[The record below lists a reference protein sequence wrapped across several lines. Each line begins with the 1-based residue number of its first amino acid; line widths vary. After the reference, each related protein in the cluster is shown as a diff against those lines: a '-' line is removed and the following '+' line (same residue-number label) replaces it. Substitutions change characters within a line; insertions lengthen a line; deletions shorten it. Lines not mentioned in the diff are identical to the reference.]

1 MKIIITGRPYSG
13 IKDVK
18 EAIESDSTLMAKD
31 TIIIKDTVPEA
42 IDCMNQNPDEA
53 FLLIYLY
60 ADDQTRM
67 ARFSHDTNPAKNK
80 ATLTANDDTFTAL
93 ETMLEQSK
101 ISRDD
106 EATTLPKNLYACDE
120 FITDDPNYST
130 HHVVQA
136 VTECNL
142 LHESLVSIINGMIAE
157 SWGNTKNTDAMA
169 VYLITNNKA
178 FSDFMRIFLIKSK
191 TICNDIYDAMK
202 LWETENSKPNEANAD
217 EKPYD

>member
-18 EAIESDSTLMAKD
+18 EAIESDNTLMAKD

-60 ADDQTRM
+60 ADDQTR
-67 ARFSHDTNPAKNK
+67 
-80 ATLTANDDTFTAL
+80 
-93 ETMLEQSK
+93 SK

-106 EATTLPKNLYACDE
+106 EATALPKNLYACDE
-120 FITDDPNYST
+120 FITDDPKYST
-130 HHVVQA
+130 QHVVQA

-142 LHESLVSIINGMIAE
+142 LHEALVSIINGMIAE
-157 SWGNTKNTDAMA
+157 GWGNTENTNAMA
-169 VYLITNNKA
+169 VYLITNKNA

-202 LWETENSKPNEANAD
+202 LWETENSKPNETNAD